1 MLVVTWGGPFSSCRH
16 ASLQGVRE
24 PECQTGYP
32 AAKPVF
38 SRSQWMGFLYP
49 LMGDQVKCGVLWPS
63 MWGSSRQEGGFQ
75 VRLSASSLTA
85 FVFRGSMNDLD
96 DTRLIGMLRRVI
108 RDCGK
113 LYKQCGTWMVRR
125 FPTLIEGDSENFVEL
140 MDDLHRGLLIK
151 VYVTVV
157 RADNRWSA
165 PEKKVASA
173 MIEHLWDQHL
183 RGNELR
189 EAATELFQQ
198 ADLLKWEAL
207 VAPFVRYAPLA
218 DSKSHVETIVM
229 RLANLVAKCD
239 GELLDE
245 ESVAL
250 HTLQREID
258 MALYP
263 ANPESVLA
271 PLPPSAEKVAGNR
284 ATAQKQE
291 TSKHH
296 KPKEKKGSKSA
307 ESEPISDAEREKR
320 LALAMKDLDALI
332 GLDSVKERVKSYTN
346 FLRLQGQRRAAGLST
361 MPISLHM
368 SFVGNPGTGKTT
380 VARIVGQILGALGTL
395 PSGHVVETDRS
406 GLVAE
411 YAGQTAPKTNELCDS
426 AMNGILFID
435 EAYSLVDASGDDAY
449 GREAVQCLLKRM
461 EDDRESVAVI
471 LAGYSNEMKQ
481 LIRSNPGLSSRVNTT
496 IDFDDYTPAQ
506 LGQIFEHLCLQNEYS
521 IPSDARYRLLVGFNH
536 LYQERDRHFG
546 NGRLVRNV
554 FEESV
559 RCLADRV
566 VEAGQ
571 LTESLLT
578 TLLAI
583 DITFPDL
590 DKTKLDNLVADEHV
604 LKFKCDS
611 CSSMVRIQPE
621 SLGRRIKC
629 GKCSHVQQVAWADIY
644 DA

>member
-1 MLVVTWGGPFSSCRH
+1 
-16 ASLQGVRE
+16 
-24 PECQTGYP
+24 
-32 AAKPVF
+32 
-38 SRSQWMGFLYP
+38 
-49 LMGDQVKCGVLWPS
+49 
-63 MWGSSRQEGGFQ
+63 
-75 VRLSASSLTA
+75 
-85 FVFRGSMNDLD
+85 MNDLD
-96 DTRLIGMLRRVI
+96 DTRLIGMLRRVV

-125 FPTLIEGDSENFVEL
+125 FPTLLEGDREKFVEL

-165 PEKKVASA
+165 PEKKVAAA
-173 MIEHLWDQHL
+173 MIEHLWDQQL

-207 VAPFVRYAPLA
+207 VAPFVRYEPLA

-239 GELLDE
+239 GQLLDE

-263 ANPESVLA
+263 ADPQSVLA
-271 PLPPSAEKVAGNR
+271 PLAPSAEKGNR
-284 ATAQKQE
+284 ATAKKSDTAKQK
-291 TSKHH
+291 S
-296 KPKEKKGSKSA
+296 GSAKQQKDGKVQQT
-307 ESEPISDAEREKR
+307 EPVSEAEREQR
-320 LALAMKDLDALI
+320 LSVAMKELDELI
-332 GLDSVKERVKSYTN
+332 GLDSVKDRVKSYTN

-395 PSGHVVETDRS
+395 NSGHVVETDRS

-426 AMNGILFID
+426 ALNGILFID

-496 IDFDDYTPAQ
+496 IEFDDYTPLQ
-506 LGQIFEHLCLQNEYS
+506 LGQIFEHLCEQNEYA
-521 IPSDARYRLLVGFNH
+521 IPSDARYRLLLGFHH

-559 RCLADRV
+559 RCLADRIAD
-566 VEAGQ
+566 AGQ

-583 DITFPDL
+583 DIRFPDL
-590 DKTKLDNLVADEHV
+590 DNETLDALVSAEHV
-604 LKFKCDS
+604 LRFKCDN
-611 CSSMVRIQPE
+611 CNSMVRIKPE

-629 GKCSHVQQVAWADIY
+629 GKCSQVQHVGWADIS
-644 DA
+644 AA

>member
-1 MLVVTWGGPFSSCRH
+1 
-16 ASLQGVRE
+16 
-24 PECQTGYP
+24 
-32 AAKPVF
+32 
-38 SRSQWMGFLYP
+38 
-49 LMGDQVKCGVLWPS
+49 
-63 MWGSSRQEGGFQ
+63 
-75 VRLSASSLTA
+75 
-85 FVFRGSMNDLD
+85 MNDLD
-96 DTRLIGMLRRVI
+96 DTRLIGMLRRVV

-113 LYKQCGTWMVRR
+113 LYRQCGTWMVRR
-125 FPTLIEGDSENFVEL
+125 FPTLLEGDAANFIEL

-165 PEKKVASA
+165 PEKKVAAA
-173 MIEHLWDQHL
+173 MIDHLWDQKL
-183 RGNELR
+183 RGNDLR
-189 EAATELFQQ
+189 NAATELFKQ
-198 ADLLKWEAL
+198 ADLLNWESL
-207 VAPFVRYAPLA
+207 VAPFVRYEPLA

-245 ESVAL
+245 ESIAL

-263 ANPESVLA
+263 ADPQSVLA
-271 PLPPSAEKVAGNR
+271 PLPVPSQESRVEGANTGSR
-284 ATAQKQE
+284 AIAKQQ
-291 TSKHH
+291 
-296 KPKEKKGSKSA
+296 KEKRRDKTQTDQV
-307 ESEPISDAEREKR
+307 EPVSDAERERR
-320 LALAMKDLDALI
+320 LEVAMKELDELI
-332 GLDSVKERVKSYTN
+332 GLDAVKERVRSYTN
-346 FLRLQGQRRAAGLST
+346 FLRLQGQRREAGLTT

-395 PSGHVVETDRS
+395 SSGHVVETDRS

-411 YAGQTAPKTNELCDS
+411 YAGQTAPKTNKLCDS
-426 AMNGILFID
+426 ALNGILFID

-496 IDFDDYTPAQ
+496 IEFDDYTPLQ
-506 LGQIFEHLCLQNEYS
+506 LGRIFEHLCEQNQYE
-521 IPSDARYRLLVGFNH
+521 IPSDARHRVLMGFHH
-536 LYQERDRHFG
+536 LYRQRDRHFG
-546 NGRLVRNV
+546 NGRLARNI
-554 FEESV
+554 FEDSV
-559 RCLADRV
+559 RRLADRI
-566 VEAGQ
+566 ADASQ

-583 DITFPDL
+583 DISFPDL
-590 DKTKLDNLVADEHV
+590 DKQKLDSLVSSEHV
-604 LKFKCDS
+604 LRINCET
-611 CSSMVRIQPE
+611 CSAKVRIEPE

-629 GKCSHVQQVAWADIY
+629 GKCSHVQYVGWADVA
-644 DA
+644 DE

>member
-1 MLVVTWGGPFSSCRH
+1 
-16 ASLQGVRE
+16 
-24 PECQTGYP
+24 
-32 AAKPVF
+32 
-38 SRSQWMGFLYP
+38 
-49 LMGDQVKCGVLWPS
+49 
-63 MWGSSRQEGGFQ
+63 
-75 VRLSASSLTA
+75 
-85 FVFRGSMNDLD
+85 MNDLD
-96 DTRLIGMLRRVI
+96 DTRLIGMLRRVV

-125 FPTLIEGDSENFVEL
+125 FPTLLEGDAGNFVEL

-165 PEKKVASA
+165 PEKKVAAA
-173 MIEHLWDQHL
+173 MIEHLWDQQL
-183 RGNELR
+183 RGNDLR
-189 EAATELFQQ
+189 DAATELFQQ
-198 ADLLKWEAL
+198 ADQLKWEAL
-207 VAPFVRYAPLA
+207 VAPFVRYKPLA

-263 ANPESVLA
+263 ADPQSVLA
-271 PLPPSAEKVAGNR
+271 PLEPPAEKSRGNS
-284 ATAQKQE
+284 ATAKQQ
-291 TSKHH
+291 
-296 KPKEKKGSKSA
+296 KEKQQEDTNAGR
-307 ESEPISDAEREKR
+307 SEPMSKAERERR
-320 LALAMKDLDALI
+320 LSVATAELDDLI
-332 GLDSVKERVKSYTN
+332 GLDAVKERVKSYTN
-346 FLRLQGQRRAAGLST
+346 FLRLQGQRRDAGLST

-395 PSGHVVETDRS
+395 TSGHVVETDRS

-411 YAGQTAPKTNELCDS
+411 YAGQTAPKTNTLCDS

-471 LAGYSNEMKQ
+471 LAGYSNEMTQ
-481 LIRSNPGLSSRVNTT
+481 LIRSNPGLSSRVSTT
-496 IDFDDYTPAQ
+496 IEFDDYTPLQ
-506 LGQIFEHLCLQNEYS
+506 LGQIFEHLCDQNQYA
-521 IPSDARYRLLVGFNH
+521 IPSDARHRVLMGFH
-536 LYQERDRHFG
+536 YLYMERDRHFG
-546 NGRLVRNV
+546 NGRLVRNI
-554 FEESV
+554 FEDSV
-559 RCLADRV
+559 RRLADRI
-566 VEAGQ
+566 ADASQ

-578 TLLAI
+578 TLLAV
-583 DITFPDL
+583 DISIPEL
-590 DKTKLDNLVADEHV
+590 DEKKLDCLVSADHV
-604 LKFKCDS
+604 LRIKCES
-611 CSSMVRIQPE
+611 CNSNVRIQPE

-629 GKCSHVQQVAWADIY
+629 GKCSHVQSVGWANVAEV
-644 DA
+644 

>member
-1 MLVVTWGGPFSSCRH
+1 
-16 ASLQGVRE
+16 
-24 PECQTGYP
+24 
-32 AAKPVF
+32 
-38 SRSQWMGFLYP
+38 
-49 LMGDQVKCGVLWPS
+49 
-63 MWGSSRQEGGFQ
+63 
-75 VRLSASSLTA
+75 
-85 FVFRGSMNDLD
+85 MNDLD
-96 DTRLIGMLRRVI
+96 DTRLIGMLRRVV

-125 FPTLIEGDSENFVEL
+125 FPTLLEGDAGNFVEL

-165 PEKKVASA
+165 PEKKVAAA
-173 MIEHLWDQHL
+173 MIDHLWDQQL
-183 RGNELR
+183 RGNDLR
-189 EAATELFQQ
+189 DAATELFQQ

-207 VAPFVRYAPLA
+207 VAPFVRYKPLA

-245 ESVAL
+245 ESIAL

-263 ANPESVLA
+263 ADPKSVLA
-271 PLPPSAEKVAGNR
+271 PLEPPAEKSRGNS
-284 ATAQKQE
+284 ATAKQQ
-291 TSKHH
+291 
-296 KPKEKKGSKSA
+296 KEKQQEDANAGR
-307 ESEPISDAEREKR
+307 SEPMSKAERERR
-320 LALAMKDLDALI
+320 LSVATAELDDLI
-332 GLDSVKERVKSYTN
+332 GLDAVKERVKSYTN
-346 FLRLQGQRRAAGLST
+346 FLRLQGQRRDAGLST

-395 PSGHVVETDRS
+395 TSGHVVETDRS

-411 YAGQTAPKTNELCDS
+411 YAGQTAPKTNALCDS

-471 LAGYSNEMKQ
+471 LAGYSNEMTQ

-496 IDFDDYTPAQ
+496 IEFDDYTPLQ
-506 LGQIFEHLCLQNEYS
+506 LGQIFEHLCDQNQYA
-521 IPSDARYRLLVGFNH
+521 IPSDARHRVLMGFH
-536 LYQERDRHFG
+536 YLYMERDRHFG
-546 NGRLVRNV
+546 NGRLVRNI
-554 FEESV
+554 FEDSV
-559 RCLADRV
+559 RRLADRI
-566 VEAGQ
+566 ADASQ

-578 TLLAI
+578 TLLAV
-583 DITFPDL
+583 DISIPEL
-590 DKTKLDNLVADEHV
+590 DEKKLDCLVSADHV
-604 LKFKCDS
+604 LRIKCES
-611 CSSMVRIQPE
+611 CNSNVRIQPE

-629 GKCSHVQQVAWADIY
+629 GKCSHVQSVGWANVAEV
-644 DA
+644 